1 LKIYTDYTCGL
12 KVSVSDPQQ
21 EGYGLKRKKTTIQQI
36 LLDKQRM
43 LKKKEIEGD
52 SMAAKDDF
60 GTTKY
65 VIHAEFEA
73 SGIVE
78 RPDVVGAIF
87 GQTEGLL
94 GDDLDLRELQKTGRI
109 GRIKVDVHT
118 RAGKSYGTITIP
130 SSLDRVETAILAA
143 ALETIDRI
151 GPSEARINVMRIEDV
166 RATKRKYII
175 ERAKEILETLMEEE
189 IPETQ
194 EITEEVKKE
203 VRAKELIEY
212 GSEKLPAGPHVPF
225 SDSIII
231 VEGRADVLNLLKH
244 GIKNAIAV
252 EGTSIPETI
261 IKLSKE
267 RIVTA
272 FTDGDRGGELIL
284 KELLQVADIDYV
296 ARAPEGKEV
305 EELTKKE
312 IIKSL
317 RSKVPA
323 EQVINELFAKGKS
336 FYELMK
342 EREQQPP
349 ASIEKVEETPM
360 ESKTEVQ
367 KEIHKKEPKIEAKIP
382 EREEKKE
389 ERFIKPIRLSK
400 LSEIDKFSKWIEEVK
415 RDSKAILLDENKS
428 TLAEIPIRDLSNSL
442 NNKENIYAIIFNG
455 IITQRL
461 IDIVSEKGVKY
472 LIGARKSNVVR
483 RPINLK
489 ILTFAE

>member
-1 LKIYTDYTCGL
+1 M
-12 KVSVSDPQQ
+12 
-21 EGYGLKRKKTTIQQI
+21 KRKKTTIQQI
-36 LLDKQRM
+36 LLEKQRM
-43 LKKKEIEGD
+43 LKKKGIEGD

-73 SGIVE
+73 NGIVE

-151 GPSEARINVMRIEDV
+151 GPSEARIRVIRIEDV

-212 GSEKLPAGPHVPF
+212 GPEKLPAGPHVPF
-225 SDSIII
+225 SDSIIV

-252 EGTSIPETI
+252 EGTSVPETI

-336 FYELMK
+336 FYELVK
-342 EREQQPP
+342 EREHQKASQPQH
-349 ASIEKVEETPM
+349 V
-360 ESKTEVQ
+360 
-367 KEIHKKEPKIEAKIP
+367 EPKIEKAVEPQKETIRETKVEVKP
-382 EREEKKE
+382 PAREEK
-389 ERFIKPIRLSK
+389 FVKPIQPPKAPELDEFK
-400 LSEIDKFSKWIEEVK
+400 EWIEKVK
-415 RDSKAILLDENKS
+415 KDSTAILLDENKNVI
-428 TLAEIPIRDLSNSL
+428 AEIPVRDLLTSL
-442 NNKENIYAIIFNG
+442 NDKENVHTIIFNG

-461 IDIVSEKGVKY
+461 IDIVSEKGIKY

-483 RPINLK
+483 RPIDLK
-489 ILTFAE
+489 IITFAE

>member
-1 LKIYTDYTCGL
+1 M
-12 KVSVSDPQQ
+12 
-21 EGYGLKRKKTTIQQI
+21 KRKKTVLHHI
-36 LLDKQRM
+36 LAEKQKFEKR
-43 LKKKEIEGD
+43 KEGGGM
-52 SMAAKDDF
+52 SAKDEF

-65 VIHAEFEA
+65 VIYAEFEA
-73 SGIVE
+73 NGIVE

-109 GRIKVDVHT
+109 GRIRVEVHT
-118 RAGKSYGTITIP
+118 KAGKTYGTITVP

-143 ALETIDRI
+143 ALETIDRV
-151 GPSEARINVMRIEDV
+151 GPAEAKIKVLRIEDV

-175 ERAKEILETLMEEE
+175 ERAKEILESLMEQE

-194 EITEEVKKE
+194 ELTEEVKKA

-212 GSEKLPAGPHVPF
+212 GPEKLPAGPHVPF
-225 SDSIII
+225 SDSIIV

-252 EGTSIPETI
+252 EGTSVPETI

-284 KELLQVADIDYV
+284 KELLQVADVDYV

-312 IIKSL
+312 IVKSL

-323 EQVINELFAKGKS
+323 EQVITEIFYKGRNFYDVIKEKEKAKS
-336 FYELMK
+336 K
-342 EREQQPP
+342 EEKRETKPPAPAPAPPVVKAEERKPQPEPRREERIIKPIQQPKP
-349 ASIEKVEETPM
+349 SELDEFGEFIEKVKASK
-360 ESKTEVQ
+360 ESM
-367 KEIHKKEPKIEAKIP
+367 A
-382 EREEKKE
+382 
-389 ERFIKPIRLSK
+389 L
-400 LSEIDKFSKWIEEVK
+400 
-415 RDSKAILLDENKS
+415 LLDKDKN
-428 TLAEIPIRDLSNSL
+428 TVAEIPVRELTNQL
-442 NNKENIYAIIFNG
+442 KERKDVYAVVFNG
-455 IITQRL
+455 VITQRL
-461 IDIVSEKGVKY
+461 IDTVSESGVKY
-472 LIGARKSNVVR
+472 LVGARKYNVVR

-489 ILTFAE
+489 IVTFAE

>member
-1 LKIYTDYTCGL
+1 M
-12 KVSVSDPQQ
+12 
-21 EGYGLKRKKTTIQQI
+21 KRKRTVLQHI
-36 LLDKQRM
+36 LSEKQRFE
-43 LKKKEIEGD
+43 KIKEGGA
-52 SMAAKDDF
+52 MAGKDDF

-65 VIHAEFEA
+65 IIHAEFEA
-73 SGIVE
+73 NGVVE

-109 GRIKVDVHT
+109 GRIKVEVHT
-118 RAGKSYGTITIP
+118 KAGKTYGTILVP
-130 SSLDRVETAILAA
+130 SSLDRVETAIIAA
-143 ALETIDRI
+143 ALETIDRV
-151 GPSEARINVMRIEDV
+151 GPCEAKIRVVKIEDV

-194 EITEEVKKE
+194 ELVEEVRKA
-203 VRAKELIEY
+203 VREMELIEY
-212 GSEKLPAGPHVPF
+212 GPEKLPAGPHVPF
-225 SDSIII
+225 SDSIIV
-231 VEGRADVLNLLKH
+231 VEGRADVLNLLRH

-261 IKLSKE
+261 IRLSKE

-312 IIKSL
+312 IIKAL

-323 EQVINELFAKGKS
+323 EQVINELFNKGKS
-336 FYELMK
+336 FYDIVK
-342 EREQQPP
+342 EREKE
-349 ASIEKVEETPM
+349 AEVKENKEG
-360 ESKTEVQ
+360 KTEEKPQ
-367 KEIHKKEPKIEAKIP
+367 PKLP
-382 EREEKKE
+382 
-389 ERFIKPIRLSK
+389 IKP
-400 LSEIDKFSKWIEEVK
+400 SEKIVKPIKVVQPNYGEFKEVIERVK
-415 RDSKAILLDENKS
+415 SSSEPIALLLDENKNVI
-428 TLAEIPIRDLSNSL
+428 AEVHTRDLLSAID
-442 NNKENIYAIIFNG
+442 ENDSIYAVVFNG

-461 IDIVSEKGVKY
+461 IDVVSEKGVKY
-472 LIGARKSNVVR
+472 LIGAKKANVIR

-489 ILTFAE
+489 VVTFAE

>member
-1 LKIYTDYTCGL
+1 MDYTCGL

-389 ERFIKPIRLSK
+389 ERFIKPIRVSK

-415 RDSKAILLDENKS
+415 RDSKAILLDENES
-428 TLAEIPIRDLSNSL
+428 ILAEIPIRDLSNSL

>member
-1 LKIYTDYTCGL
+1 MDYTCGL

-349 ASIEKVEETPM
+349 ASIEKAEEAPM

-389 ERFIKPIRLSK
+389 ERFIKPIRVSK

-415 RDSKAILLDENKS
+415 RDSKAILLDENENI
-428 TLAEIPIRDLSNSL
+428 LAEIPIRDLSNSL

>member
-1 LKIYTDYTCGL
+1 MSG
-12 KVSVSDPQQ
+12 
-21 EGYGLKRKKTTIQQI
+21 
-36 LLDKQRM
+36 
-43 LKKKEIEGD
+43 
-52 SMAAKDDF
+52 KDEF

-65 VIHAEFEA
+65 VIYAEFEA
-73 SGIVE
+73 NGIVE

-109 GRIKVDVHT
+109 GRIRVEVHNK
-118 RAGKSYGTITIP
+118 AGKTYGTITVP

-143 ALETIDRI
+143 ALETIDRV
-151 GPSEARINVMRIEDV
+151 GPAEAKIRVLRIEDV

-175 ERAKEILETLMEEE
+175 ERAKEILETLMEQE

-194 EITEEVKKE
+194 ELTEEVKKA

-212 GSEKLPAGPHVPF
+212 GPEKLPAGPHVPF
-225 SDSIII
+225 SDSIIV

-284 KELLQVADIDYV
+284 KELLQVADVDYV

-312 IIKSL
+312 IVKAL

-323 EQVINELFAKGKS
+323 EQVINEMFNKGRS
-336 FYELMK
+336 FYDIIK
-342 EREQQPP
+342 ERQEKQETRKVEPKEP
-349 ASIEKVEETPM
+349 RVVPVKVEEGKPEKVEKP
-360 ESKTEVQ
+360 V
-367 KEIHKKEPKIEAKIP
+367 PK
-382 EREEKKE
+382 EEK
-389 ERFIKPIRLSK
+389 IVKPIEKAQAPEL
-400 LSEIDKFSKWIEEVK
+400 EEFGEFIERVK
-415 RDSKAILLDENKS
+415 KDGIALLLDENKNVI
-428 TLAEIPIRDLSNSL
+428 TEIPVRELTNQL
-442 NNKENIYAIIFNG
+442 KERKDVYAVVFNG
-455 IITQRL
+455 VITQRL
-461 IDIVSEKGVKY
+461 IDTVSETGVRY
-472 LIGARKSNVVR
+472 LVGARKYNVVR
-483 RPINLK
+483 RPVNLK
-489 ILTFAE
+489 IITFAE

>member
-1 LKIYTDYTCGL
+1 MDYTCGL

-349 ASIEKVEETPM
+349 ASIEKVEETSM

>member
-1 LKIYTDYTCGL
+1 M
-12 KVSVSDPQQ
+12 
-21 EGYGLKRKKTTIQQI
+21 KRKKTILQQV
-36 LLDKQRM
+36 LAEKR
-43 LKKKEIEGD
+43 KKAKEGGFM
-52 SMAAKDDF
+52 SGKDEF

-65 VIHAEFEA
+65 VIYAEFEA
-73 SGIVE
+73 NGIVE

-109 GRIKVDVHT
+109 GRIRVEVHNK
-118 RAGKSYGTITIP
+118 AGKTYGTITVP

-143 ALETIDRI
+143 ALETIDRV
-151 GPSEARINVMRIEDV
+151 GPAEAKIRVLRIEDV

-175 ERAKEILETLMEEE
+175 ERAKEILETLMEQE

-194 EITEEVKKE
+194 ELTEEVKKA

-212 GSEKLPAGPHVPF
+212 GPEKLPAGPHVPF
-225 SDSIII
+225 SDSIIV

-284 KELLQVADIDYV
+284 KELLQVADVDYV

-312 IIKSL
+312 IVKAL

-323 EQVINELFAKGKS
+323 EQVINEMFNKGKS
-336 FYELMK
+336 FYELI
-342 EREQQPP
+342 R
-349 ASIEKVEETPM
+349 
-360 ESKTEVQ
+360 
-367 KEIHKKEPKIEAKIP
+367 
-382 EREEKKE
+382 EREERKEPRRVEVREPRVVPVRVEERKPEKPEKQEPKE
-389 ERFIKPIRLSK
+389 EKIVKPLEKTHIPELEEFGEFIER
-400 LSEIDKFSKWIEEVK
+400 VK
-415 RDSKAILLDENKS
+415 KDGIALLLDENKNVI
-428 TLAEIPIRDLSNSL
+428 AEIPVRELTNQLRERKDV
-442 NNKENIYAIIFNG
+442 YAVVFNG
-455 IITQRL
+455 VITQRL
-461 IDIVSEKGVKY
+461 IDTVSETNVKY
-472 LIGARKSNVVR
+472 LIGARKYNVVR
-483 RPINLK
+483 RPVNLK
-489 ILTFAE
+489 IITFAE

>member
-1 LKIYTDYTCGL
+1 M
-12 KVSVSDPQQ
+12 
-21 EGYGLKRKKTTIQQI
+21 KRKKTVLHHI
-36 LLDKQRM
+36 LAEKQKFEKR
-43 LKKKEIEGD
+43 KEGGGM
-52 SMAAKDDF
+52 SAKDEF

-65 VIHAEFEA
+65 VIYAEFEA
-73 SGIVE
+73 NGIVE

-109 GRIKVDVHT
+109 GRIRVEVHT
-118 RAGKSYGTITIP
+118 KAGKTYGTITVP

-143 ALETIDRI
+143 ALETIDRV
-151 GPSEARINVMRIEDV
+151 GPAEAKIKVLRIEDV

-175 ERAKEILETLMEEE
+175 ERAKEILESLMEQE

-194 EITEEVKKE
+194 ELTEEVKKA

-212 GSEKLPAGPHVPF
+212 GPEKLPAGPHVPF
-225 SDSIII
+225 SDSIIV

-252 EGTSIPETI
+252 EGTSVPETI

-284 KELLQVADIDYV
+284 KELLQVADVDYV

-312 IIKSL
+312 IVKSL

-323 EQVINELFAKGKS
+323 EQVITEIFYKGRNFYDVIKEKEKAKAREEKRES
-336 FYELMK
+336 KPPAQAVTPAQPQKVE
-342 EREQQPP
+342 ERKPQPEPRREERIIKPIQQPKP
-349 ASIEKVEETPM
+349 SELEEFGQFIEKVKASK
-360 ESKTEVQ
+360 ESM
-367 KEIHKKEPKIEAKIP
+367 A
-382 EREEKKE
+382 
-389 ERFIKPIRLSK
+389 L
-400 LSEIDKFSKWIEEVK
+400 
-415 RDSKAILLDENKS
+415 LLDKDKN
-428 TLAEIPIRDLSNSL
+428 TVAEIPVRELTNQL
-442 NNKENIYAIIFNG
+442 KERKNVYAVVFNG
-455 IITQRL
+455 VITQRL
-461 IDIVSEKGVKY
+461 IDTVSESGVKY
-472 LIGARKSNVVR
+472 LVGARKYNVVR

-489 ILTFAE
+489 IVTFAE

>member
-1 LKIYTDYTCGL
+1 M
-12 KVSVSDPQQ
+12 
-21 EGYGLKRKKTTIQQI
+21 KRKKTILQQV
-36 LLDKQRM
+36 LAEKR
-43 LKKKEIEGD
+43 KKTKEGGFM
-52 SMAAKDDF
+52 SGKDEF

-65 VIHAEFEA
+65 VIYAEFEA
-73 SGIVE
+73 NGIVE

-109 GRIKVDVHT
+109 GRIRVEVHNK
-118 RAGKSYGTITIP
+118 AGKTYGTITVP

-143 ALETIDRI
+143 ALETIDRV
-151 GPSEARINVMRIEDV
+151 GPAEAKIRVLRIEDV

-175 ERAKEILETLMEEE
+175 ERAKEILETLMEQE

-194 EITEEVKKE
+194 ELTEEVKKA

-212 GSEKLPAGPHVPF
+212 GPEKLPAGPHVPF
-225 SDSIII
+225 SDSIIV

-284 KELLQVADIDYV
+284 KELLQVADVDYV

-312 IIKSL
+312 IVKAL

-323 EQVINELFAKGKS
+323 EQVINEMFNKGKS
-336 FYELMK
+336 FYDIIK
-342 EREQQPP
+342 ERQEKQEPRKVEP
-349 ASIEKVEETPM
+349 KEPRVVPVKVEERKPEKVEKPA
-360 ESKTEVQ
+360 
-367 KEIHKKEPKIEAKIP
+367 PK
-382 EREEKKE
+382 EEK
-389 ERFIKPIRLSK
+389 IVKPIEK
-400 LSEIDKFSKWIEEVK
+400 AQTSELEEFGEFIERVK
-415 RDSKAILLDENKS
+415 KDGIALLLDENKNVI
-428 TLAEIPIRDLSNSL
+428 AEIPVRELTNQL
-442 NNKENIYAIIFNG
+442 KERKDVYAVVFNG
-455 IITQRL
+455 VITQRL
-461 IDIVSEKGVKY
+461 IDTVSETGVRY
-472 LIGARKSNVVR
+472 LVGARKYNVVR
-483 RPINLK
+483 RPVNLK
-489 ILTFAE
+489 IITFAE

>member
-1 LKIYTDYTCGL
+1 M
-12 KVSVSDPQQ
+12 
-21 EGYGLKRKKTTIQQI
+21 KRKKTTIQQI

-118 RAGKSYGTITIP
+118 RAGKSYGSITIP

-151 GPSEARINVMRIEDV
+151 GPSEARIKVMRIEDV

-225 SDSIII
+225 SDSIIV

-261 IKLSKE
+261 IRLSKE

-336 FYELMK
+336 FYELVK
-342 EREQQPP
+342 EKEQQKVAP
-349 ASIEKVEETPM
+349 AG
-360 ESKTEVQ
+360 
-367 KEIHKKEPKIEAKIP
+367 KIEAPVESKAEVPAEIHSEAPKVETRAP
-382 EREEKKE
+382 EREEKRE
-389 ERFIKPIRLSK
+389 ERFIKPIKISK
-400 LSEIDKFSKWIEEVK
+400 PPEIDKFNQWVEEVK
-415 RDSKAILLDENKS
+415 KDSKAILLDENKNII
-428 TLAEIPIRDLSNSL
+428 AEIPVRDLSSSL
-442 NNKENIYAIIFNG
+442 NDKENVYAIIFNG

-461 IDIVSEKGVKY
+461 IDVVSEKGVKY
-472 LIGARKSNVVR
+472 LVGARKSNVVR

>member
-1 LKIYTDYTCGL
+1 M
-12 KVSVSDPQQ
+12 S
-21 EGYGLKRKKTTIQQI
+21 
-36 LLDKQRM
+36 
-43 LKKKEIEGD
+43 
-52 SMAAKDDF
+52 AKDEF

-65 VIHAEFEA
+65 VIYAEFEA
-73 SGIVE
+73 NGIVE

-109 GRIKVDVHT
+109 GRIRVEVHT
-118 RAGKSYGTITIP
+118 KAGKTYGTITVP

-143 ALETIDRI
+143 ALETIDRV
-151 GPSEARINVMRIEDV
+151 GPAEAKIKVLRIEDV

-175 ERAKEILETLMEEE
+175 ERAKEILESLMEQE

-194 EITEEVKKE
+194 ELTEEVKKA

-212 GSEKLPAGPHVPF
+212 GPEKLPAGPHVPF
-225 SDSIII
+225 SDSIIV

-252 EGTSIPETI
+252 EGTSVPETI

-284 KELLQVADIDYV
+284 KELLQVADVDYV

-312 IIKSL
+312 IVKSL

-323 EQVINELFAKGKS
+323 EQVITEIFYKGRNFYDVIKEKEKAKA
-336 FYELMK
+336 K
-342 EREQQPP
+342 EEKRESKPPAQAVTPAQPQKVEERKPQPEPRREERIIKPIQQPKP
-349 ASIEKVEETPM
+349 SELEEFGQFIEKVKASK
-360 ESKTEVQ
+360 ESM
-367 KEIHKKEPKIEAKIP
+367 A
-382 EREEKKE
+382 
-389 ERFIKPIRLSK
+389 L
-400 LSEIDKFSKWIEEVK
+400 
-415 RDSKAILLDENKS
+415 LLDKDKN
-428 TLAEIPIRDLSNSL
+428 TVAEIPVRELTNQL
-442 NNKENIYAIIFNG
+442 KERKDVYAVVFNG
-455 IITQRL
+455 VITQRL
-461 IDIVSEKGVKY
+461 IDTVSESGVKY
-472 LIGARKSNVVR
+472 LVGARKYNVVR

-489 ILTFAE
+489 IVTFAE

>member
-1 LKIYTDYTCGL
+1 M
-12 KVSVSDPQQ
+12 
-21 EGYGLKRKKTTIQQI
+21 KRKKTTIQQI

-415 RDSKAILLDENKS
+415 RDSKAILLDENES
-428 TLAEIPIRDLSNSL
+428 ILAEIPIRDLSNSL

>member
-1 LKIYTDYTCGL
+1 MEKSA
-12 KVSVSDPQQ
+12 KHA
-21 EGYGLKRKKTTIQQI
+21 RKK
-36 LLDKQRM
+36 
-43 LKKKEIEGD
+43 EGGN
-52 SMAAKDDF
+52 MAGKDEF

-65 VIHAEFEA
+65 VVYAEFEA
-73 SGIVE
+73 NGVVE

-118 RAGKSYGTITIP
+118 KAGKTYGTITVP

-143 ALETIDRI
+143 ALETIDRV
-151 GPSEARINVMRIEDV
+151 GPAEARIQVIRIEDV

-175 ERAKEILETLMEEE
+175 ERAKEILEGMMEQE
-189 IPETQ
+189 IPESQ
-194 EITEEVKKE
+194 ELTDEVKKA
-203 VRAKELIEY
+203 VRAKELIEF
-212 GSEKLPAGPHVPF
+212 GPEKLPAGPHVPF
-225 SDSIII
+225 SDSIIV

-284 KELLQVADIDYV
+284 KELLQVADVDYV
-296 ARAPEGKEV
+296 ARAPQGKEV

-312 IIKSL
+312 IVKSL

-323 EQVINELFAKGKS
+323 EQVINEIFYKGKD
-336 FYELMK
+336 FYEVMREK
-342 EREQQPP
+342 NREREEEETPIIQPQP
-349 ASIEKVEETPM
+349 AQPVKVAPKEESKPQPKPEPKREERIVKPIQMAPSAELDRFSDFIEKVK
-360 ESKTEVQ
+360 SNG
-367 KEIHKKEPKIEAKIP
+367 
-382 EREEKKE
+382 
-389 ERFIKPIRLSK
+389 S
-400 LSEIDKFSKWIEEVK
+400 
-415 RDSKAILLDENKS
+415 AILLGENGDVVAEVPVRDLLS
-428 TLAEIPIRDLSNSL
+428 TLGE
-442 NNKENIYAIIFNG
+442 KENINAVIFNG

-472 LIGARKSNVVR
+472 LVGARKANVVR
-483 RPINLK
+483 RPIDLK

>member
-1 LKIYTDYTCGL
+1 M
-12 KVSVSDPQQ
+12 
-21 EGYGLKRKKTTIQQI
+21 KRKKTVLHHI
-36 LLDKQRM
+36 LAEKQKFEKR
-43 LKKKEIEGD
+43 KEGGGM
-52 SMAAKDDF
+52 SAKDEF

-65 VIHAEFEA
+65 VIYAEFEA
-73 SGIVE
+73 NGIVE

-109 GRIKVDVHT
+109 GRIRVEVHT
-118 RAGKSYGTITIP
+118 KAGKTYGTITVP

-143 ALETIDRI
+143 ALETIDRV
-151 GPSEARINVMRIEDV
+151 GPAEAKIKVLRIEDV

-175 ERAKEILETLMEEE
+175 ERAKEILEGLMEQE

-194 EITEEVKKE
+194 ELTEEVKKA

-212 GSEKLPAGPHVPF
+212 GPEKLPAGPHVPF
-225 SDSIII
+225 SDSIIV

-252 EGTSIPETI
+252 EGTSVPETI

-284 KELLQVADIDYV
+284 KELLQVADVDYV

-312 IIKSL
+312 IVKSL

-323 EQVINELFAKGKS
+323 EQVITEIFYKGRNFYDVIKEKEKAK
-336 FYELMK
+336 
-342 EREQQPP
+342 
-349 ASIEKVEETPM
+349 A
-360 ESKTEVQ
+360 
-367 KEIHKKEPKIEAKIP
+367 
-382 EREEKKE
+382 REEKKE
-389 ERFIKPIRLSK
+389 ERKPAPAPVPVQKQVEEKKPERPEPRKEERIIRPIQQPKPSELEEFGEFIEKVKASK
-400 LSEIDKFSKWIEEVK
+400 ESMAL
-415 RDSKAILLDENKS
+415 LLDKDKNVV
-428 TLAEIPIRDLSNSL
+428 AEVPVRELTNQL
-442 NNKENIYAIIFNG
+442 KERKDVYAVVFNG
-455 IITQRL
+455 VITQRL
-461 IDIVSEKGVKY
+461 IDTVSESGVKY
-472 LIGARKSNVVR
+472 LVGARKYNVVR

-489 ILTFAE
+489 IVTFAE

>member
-1 LKIYTDYTCGL
+1 M
-12 KVSVSDPQQ
+12 
-21 EGYGLKRKKTTIQQI
+21 KRKKHVLHQI
-36 LLDKQRM
+36 LSEKRKAEKIRGGNM
-43 LKKKEIEGD
+43 
-52 SMAAKDDF
+52 SAKDEF

-65 VIHAEFEA
+65 IIYAEFEA
-73 SGIVE
+73 NGVVE

-109 GRIKVDVHT
+109 GRIRVEVHT
-118 RAGKSYGTITIP
+118 KAGKTYGTITVP

-143 ALETIDRI
+143 ALETIDRV
-151 GPSEARINVMRIEDV
+151 GPAEAHIKVLRIEDV

-175 ERAKEILETLMEEE
+175 ERAKEILETLMEQE

-194 EITEEVKKE
+194 ELTEEVKKA

-212 GSEKLPAGPHVPF
+212 GPEKLPAGPHVPF
-225 SDSIII
+225 SDSIIV

-284 KELLQVADIDYV
+284 KELLQVADVDYV

-312 IIKSL
+312 IVKAL
-317 RSKVPA
+317 RSKIPA
-323 EQVINELFAKGKS
+323 EQVITEMFHKGKN
-336 FYELMK
+336 FYEILREK
-342 EREQQPP
+342 ETPKSEPIKEVKPHTPAPKPEPKPHPVEQPP
-349 ASIEKVEETPM
+349 REERIIRPIQQTKSPEIEKFGRFIERV
-360 ESKTEVQ
+360 
-367 KEIHKKEPKIEAKIP
+367 KKEQT
-382 EREEKKE
+382 
-389 ERFIKPIRLSK
+389 
-400 LSEIDKFSKWIEEVK
+400 
-415 RDSKAILLDENKS
+415 AILLDENMNVIV
-428 TLAEIPIRDLSNSL
+428 EIPVRDLLTTISSR
-442 NNKENIYAIIFNG
+442 ENIYAIVFNG

-461 IDIVSEKGVKY
+461 IDIVSENNVRY
-472 LIGARKSNVVR
+472 LVGARKANVVR
-483 RPINLK
+483 RPVNLK

>member
-1 LKIYTDYTCGL
+1 MKRKRAVLQHVL
-12 KVSVSDPQQ
+12 A
-21 EGYGLKRKKTTIQQI
+21 EKRKKA
-36 LLDKQRM
+36 
-43 LKKKEIEGD
+43 KEGGVM
-52 SMAAKDDF
+52 SGKDEF

-65 VIHAEFEA
+65 VIYAEFEA
-73 SGIVE
+73 NGVVE

-109 GRIKVDVHT
+109 GRIRVEVHNK
-118 RAGKSYGTITIP
+118 AGKTYGTITVP

-143 ALETIDRI
+143 ALETIDRV
-151 GPSEARINVMRIEDV
+151 GPAEAKIRVLRIEDV

-175 ERAKEILETLMEEE
+175 ERAKEILETLMEQE

-194 EITEEVKKE
+194 ELTEEVKKA

-212 GSEKLPAGPHVPF
+212 GPEKLPAGPHVPF
-225 SDSIII
+225 SDSIIV

-284 KELLQVADIDYV
+284 KELLQVADVDYV

-312 IIKSL
+312 IVKAL

-323 EQVINELFAKGKS
+323 EQVINEMFNKGKS
-336 FYELMK
+336 FYELIR
-342 EREQQPP
+342 EREE
-349 ASIEKVEETPM
+349 EKRE
-360 ESKTEVQ
+360 
-367 KEIHKKEPKIEAKIP
+367 KKEPKV
-382 EREEKKE
+382 EEKPAKPSVE
-389 ERFIKPIRLSK
+389 PRVEKIVKPIEQAKSPEL
-400 LSEIDKFSKWIEEVK
+400 EEFAEFVERVK
-415 RDSKAILLDENKS
+415 KDGIALLLDENKNVI
-428 TLAEIPIRDLSNSL
+428 AEIPVRELTNHL
-442 NNKENIYAIIFNG
+442 KERKDVYAVVFNG
-455 IITQRL
+455 VITQRL
-461 IDIVSEKGVKY
+461 IDTVSETGVRY
-472 LIGARKSNVVR
+472 LIGARKYNVVR
-483 RPINLK
+483 RPVHLK
-489 ILTFAE
+489 IITFAE

>member
-1 LKIYTDYTCGL
+1 M
-12 KVSVSDPQQ
+12 
-21 EGYGLKRKKTTIQQI
+21 KRKKAVLQQV
-36 LLDKQRM
+36 LAEKR
-43 LKKKEIEGD
+43 KKAKEGGIMSG
-52 SMAAKDDF
+52 KDEF

-65 VIHAEFEA
+65 VIYAEFEA
-73 SGIVE
+73 NGIVE

-109 GRIKVDVHT
+109 GRIRVEVHNK
-118 RAGKSYGTITIP
+118 AGKTYGTITVP

-143 ALETIDRI
+143 ALETIDRV
-151 GPSEARINVMRIEDV
+151 GPAEAKIRVLRIEDV

-175 ERAKEILETLMEEE
+175 ERAKEILETLMEQE

-194 EITEEVKKE
+194 ELTEEVKKA

-212 GSEKLPAGPHVPF
+212 GPEKLPAGPHVPF
-225 SDSIII
+225 SDSIIV

-312 IIKSL
+312 IVKAL

-323 EQVINELFAKGKS
+323 EQVINEMFNKGKS
-336 FYELMK
+336 FYELVK
-342 EREQQPP
+342 
-349 ASIEKVEETPM
+349 
-360 ESKTEVQ
+360 
-367 KEIHKKEPKIEAKIP
+367 
-382 EREEKKE
+382 EREEKAEPKRPEPRVVPAAPE
-389 ERFIKPIRLSK
+389 EKREEAAREEKIIKPIEKARIPEL
-400 LSEIDKFSKWIEEVK
+400 EEFGEFIERVK
-415 RDSKAILLDENKS
+415 KDGIALLLDENKNVI
-428 TLAEIPIRDLSNSL
+428 AEIPVRELTNQL
-442 NNKENIYAIIFNG
+442 KERKDVYAVVFNG
-455 IITQRL
+455 VITQRL
-461 IDIVSEKGVKY
+461 IDTVSETNVKY
-472 LIGARKSNVVR
+472 LIGARKYNVVR
-483 RPINLK
+483 RPVTLK
-489 ILTFAE
+489 IITFAE

>member
-1 LKIYTDYTCGL
+1 M
-12 KVSVSDPQQ
+12 S
-21 EGYGLKRKKTTIQQI
+21 
-36 LLDKQRM
+36 
-43 LKKKEIEGD
+43 
-52 SMAAKDDF
+52 AKDDF

-65 VIHAEFEA
+65 VIYAEFEA
-73 SGIVE
+73 NGVVE

-109 GRIKVDVHT
+109 GRIKVEVHT
-118 RAGKSYGTITIP
+118 KAGKSYGTITVP

-143 ALETIDRI
+143 ALETIDRV
-151 GPSEARINVMRIEDV
+151 GPCEARVRVIKIEDV

-189 IPETQ
+189 IPESQ
-194 EITEEVKKE
+194 ELTEEVKKA

-212 GSEKLPAGPHVPF
+212 GPEKLPAGPHVPF
-225 SDSIII
+225 SDSIIV

-252 EGTSIPETI
+252 EGTSVPETI
-261 IKLSKE
+261 IRLSKE

-284 KELLQVADIDYV
+284 KELLQVADVDYV

-312 IIKSL
+312 IIKAL

-323 EQVINELFAKGKS
+323 EQVINELFYKGKG
-336 FYELMK
+336 FYDLIREK
-342 EREQQPP
+342 DRERER
-349 ASIEKVEETPM
+349 
-360 ESKTEVQ
+360 
-367 KEIHKKEPKIEAKIP
+367 
-382 EREEKKE
+382 ERV
-389 ERFIKPIRLSK
+389 
-400 LSEIDKFSKWIEEVK
+400 EEVK
-415 RDSKAILLDENKS
+415 REVSKVEKSMVAKEESGEVKVEPKKEEKYIKPIQTPKSAELERFKDFIEKVKNNSTAILLDEGMNVI
-428 TLAEIPIRDLSNSL
+428 AEIPVRELLSSL
-442 NNKENIYAIIFNG
+442 NDREGIYAVVFNG

-472 LIGARKSNVVR
+472 LIGARKANVVR
-483 RPINLK
+483 RPVELK

>member
-1 LKIYTDYTCGL
+1 MSG
-12 KVSVSDPQQ
+12 
-21 EGYGLKRKKTTIQQI
+21 
-36 LLDKQRM
+36 
-43 LKKKEIEGD
+43 
-52 SMAAKDDF
+52 KDEF

-65 VIHAEFEA
+65 VIYAEFEA
-73 SGIVE
+73 NGVVE

-109 GRIKVDVHT
+109 GRIRVEVHNK
-118 RAGKSYGTITIP
+118 AGKTYGTITVP
-130 SSLDRVETAILAA
+130 SSLDRVETAVLAA
-143 ALETIDRI
+143 ALETIDRV
-151 GPSEARINVMRIEDV
+151 GPAEARIKVLRIEDV

-175 ERAKEILETLMEEE
+175 ERAKEILETLMEQE

-194 EITEEVKKE
+194 EITEEVKKA

-212 GSEKLPAGPHVPF
+212 GPEKLPAGPHVPF
-225 SDSIII
+225 SDSIIV

-284 KELLQVADIDYV
+284 KELLQVADVDYV

-312 IIKSL
+312 IVKAL

-323 EQVINELFAKGKS
+323 EQVINEMFNKGRS
-336 FYELMK
+336 FYELIRDRESES
-342 EREQQPP
+342 ERQPRQVTKP
-349 ASIEKVEETPM
+349 ELGVVKTQPKVETP
-360 ESKTEVQ
+360 
-367 KEIHKKEPKIEAKIP
+367 
-382 EREEKKE
+382 EEKREPATVVRPSVEK
-389 ERFIKPIRLSK
+389 IVKPIETSK
-400 LSEIDKFSKWIEEVK
+400 SAPELEEFREFIERVK
-415 RDSKAILLDENKS
+415 KDGVALLLDENKNVI
-428 TLAEIPIRDLSNSL
+428 TEIPVRELTNQL
-442 NNKENIYAIIFNG
+442 KERKDVYAVVFNG
-455 IITQRL
+455 VITQRL
-461 IDIVSEKGVKY
+461 IDTVSESGVKY
-472 LIGARKSNVVR
+472 IVGARKYNVVR
-483 RPINLK
+483 RPVSLK
-489 ILTFAE
+489 IITFAE

>member
-1 LKIYTDYTCGL
+1 LTEKQRREY
-12 KVSVSDPQQ
+12 
-21 EGYGLKRKKTTIQQI
+21 ERKKG
-36 LLDKQRM
+36 
-43 LKKKEIEGD
+43 EGGED
-52 SMAAKDDF
+52 MAVRDDF

-65 VIHAEFEA
+65 VIYAEFEA
-73 SGIVE
+73 NGVVE

-118 RAGKSYGTITIP
+118 RAGKTYGTITVP

-143 ALETIDRI
+143 ALETIDRV
-151 GPSEARINVMRIEDV
+151 GPCEARIKVMKIEDV
-166 RATKRKYII
+166 RATKRRYIV

-189 IPETQ
+189 IPESQ
-194 EITEEVKKE
+194 ELTEEVKKA

-212 GSEKLPAGPHVPF
+212 GPEKLPAGPHVPF
-225 SDSIII
+225 SDSIIV

-252 EGTSIPETI
+252 EGTSVPETI

-284 KELLQVADIDYV
+284 KELLQVADVDYV

-323 EQVINELFAKGKS
+323 EQVINELFYRGKN
-336 FYELMK
+336 FYEIVK
-342 EREQQPP
+342 EK
-349 ASIEKVEETPM
+349 EKVE
-360 ESKTEVQ
+360 
-367 KEIHKKEPKIEAKIP
+367 KIEETSKEEKPKPQPSVTTAKQEAK
-382 EREEKKE
+382 EREEK
-389 ERFIKPIRLSK
+389 FVKPIQVPK
-400 LSEIDKFSKWIEEVK
+400 VSELEKFSEFVEKVK
-415 RDSKAILLDENKS
+415 NDSTAILLDENKNIV
-428 TLAEIPIRDLSNSL
+428 AEIPVRDLL
-442 NNKENIYAIIFNG
+442 NTLNEKEGVHAIIFNG

-472 LIGARKSNVVR
+472 LIGARKANVVR
-483 RPINLK
+483 RPIDLR

>member
-1 LKIYTDYTCGL
+1 M
-12 KVSVSDPQQ
+12 
-21 EGYGLKRKKTTIQQI
+21 KRKKTILQQV
-36 LLDKQRM
+36 LAEKR
-43 LKKKEIEGD
+43 KKAKEGGFM
-52 SMAAKDDF
+52 SGKDEF

-65 VIHAEFEA
+65 VIYAEFEA
-73 SGIVE
+73 NGIVE

-109 GRIKVDVHT
+109 GRIRVEVHNK
-118 RAGKSYGTITIP
+118 AGKTYGTITVP

-143 ALETIDRI
+143 ALETIDRV
-151 GPSEARINVMRIEDV
+151 GPAEAKIRVLRIEDV

-175 ERAKEILETLMEEE
+175 ERAKEILETLMEQE

-194 EITEEVKKE
+194 ELTEEVKKA

-212 GSEKLPAGPHVPF
+212 GPEKLPAGPHVPF
-225 SDSIII
+225 SDSIIV

-284 KELLQVADIDYV
+284 KELLQVADVDYV

-312 IIKSL
+312 IVKAL

-323 EQVINELFAKGKS
+323 EQVINEMFNKGKS
-336 FYELMK
+336 FYELIR
-342 EREQQPP
+342 EREERKPEP
-349 ASIEKVEETPM
+349 RKVEPREPRVVPVKVEEKKPEKVEKVERP
-360 ESKTEVQ
+360 
-367 KEIHKKEPKIEAKIP
+367 EPK
-382 EREEKKE
+382 EEK
-389 ERFIKPIRLSK
+389 IVKPIEKARVPEL
-400 LSEIDKFSKWIEEVK
+400 EEFGEFIERVK
-415 RDSKAILLDENKS
+415 KDGIALLLDENKNVI
-428 TLAEIPIRDLSNSL
+428 AEIPVRELTNQL
-442 NNKENIYAIIFNG
+442 KERKDVYAVVFNG
-455 IITQRL
+455 VITQRL
-461 IDIVSEKGVKY
+461 IDTVSETGVRY
-472 LIGARKSNVVR
+472 LIGARKYNVVR
-483 RPINLK
+483 RPVQLK
-489 ILTFAE
+489 IITFAE

>member
-1 LKIYTDYTCGL
+1 M
-12 KVSVSDPQQ
+12 
-21 EGYGLKRKKTTIQQI
+21 KRKKTVLQQI
-36 LLDKQRM
+36 LSEKR
-43 LKKKEIEGD
+43 KKVKEGD
-52 SMAAKDDF
+52 GMSGKDEF

-65 VIHAEFEA
+65 VIYAEFEA
-73 SGIVE
+73 NGVVE

-109 GRIKVDVHT
+109 GRIRVEVHNK
-118 RAGKSYGTITIP
+118 AGKTYGTITVP
-130 SSLDRVETAILAA
+130 SSLDRVETAVLAA
-143 ALETIDRI
+143 ALETIDRV
-151 GPSEARINVMRIEDV
+151 GPAEARIKVLRIEDV

-175 ERAKEILETLMEEE
+175 ERAKEILETLMEQE

-194 EITEEVKKE
+194 EITEEVKKA

-212 GSEKLPAGPHVPF
+212 GPEKLPAGPHVPF
-225 SDSIII
+225 SDSIIV

-284 KELLQVADIDYV
+284 KELLQVADVDYV

-312 IIKSL
+312 IVKAL

-323 EQVINELFAKGKS
+323 EQVINEMFNKGRS
-336 FYELMK
+336 FYELIRDRESES
-342 EREQQPP
+342 ERQPRQVTKP
-349 ASIEKVEETPM
+349 ELGVVKTQPKVETP
-360 ESKTEVQ
+360 
-367 KEIHKKEPKIEAKIP
+367 
-382 EREEKKE
+382 EEKREPATVVRPSVEK
-389 ERFIKPIRLSK
+389 IVKPIETSK
-400 LSEIDKFSKWIEEVK
+400 SAPELEEFREFIERVK
-415 RDSKAILLDENKS
+415 KDGVALLLDENKNVI
-428 TLAEIPIRDLSNSL
+428 TEIPVRELTNQL
-442 NNKENIYAIIFNG
+442 KERKDVYAVVFNG
-455 IITQRL
+455 VITQRL
-461 IDIVSEKGVKY
+461 IDTVSESGVKY
-472 LIGARKSNVVR
+472 IVGARKYNVVR
-483 RPINLK
+483 RPVSLK
-489 ILTFAE
+489 IITFAE

>member
-1 LKIYTDYTCGL
+1 M
-12 KVSVSDPQQ
+12 
-21 EGYGLKRKKTTIQQI
+21 KRKKTVLHHI
-36 LLDKQRM
+36 LAEKQKFE
-43 LKKKEIEGD
+43 KKKEGD
-52 SMAAKDDF
+52 GMSAKDEF

-65 VIHAEFEA
+65 VVYAEFEA

-109 GRIKVDVHT
+109 GRIRVEVHT
-118 RAGKSYGTITIP
+118 KGGKTYGTITVP

-143 ALETIDRI
+143 ALETIDRV
-151 GPSEARINVMRIEDV
+151 GPAEARIKVLRIEDV

-175 ERAKEILETLMEEE
+175 ERAKQILEHLMEQE

-194 EITEEVKKE
+194 ELTEEVKKA

-225 SDSIII
+225 SDSIIV

-252 EGTSIPETI
+252 EGTSVPETI

-284 KELLQVADIDYV
+284 KELLQVADVDYV

-312 IIKSL
+312 IVKSL

-323 EQVINELFAKGKS
+323 EQVITEIFYKGRN
-336 FYELMK
+336 FYEVIREK
-342 EREQQPP
+342 EK
-349 ASIEKVEETPM
+349 A
-360 ESKTEVQ
+360 ES
-367 KEIHKKEPKIEAKIP
+367 
-382 EREEKKE
+382 EKKE
-389 ERFIKPIRLSK
+389 ARPQASATRVQVQKPATETKAAEKHEPKREERIVKPLQQGTP
-400 LSEIDKFSKWIEEVK
+400 SELEAFKEYVEKVK
-415 RDSKAILLDENKS
+415 GAKDSVALLLDKDKKVI
-428 TLAEIPIRDLSNSL
+428 AEVPVRELTNRI
-442 NNKENIYAIIFNG
+442 KEEKDAYAVVFNG
-455 IITQRL
+455 VITQRL
-461 IDIVSEKGVKY
+461 IDNVSESDVKY
-472 LIGARKSNVVR
+472 LVGARKYNVVR

-489 ILTFAE
+489 IVTFAE

>member
-1 LKIYTDYTCGL
+1 
-12 KVSVSDPQQ
+12 
-21 EGYGLKRKKTTIQQI
+21 
-36 LLDKQRM
+36 
-43 LKKKEIEGD
+43 
-52 SMAAKDDF
+52 MAGKDEF

-65 VIHAEFEA
+65 VVYAEFEA
-73 SGIVE
+73 NGIVE

-118 RAGKSYGTITIP
+118 RSGKTYGSITVP

-143 ALETIDRI
+143 ALETIDRV
-151 GPSEARINVMRIEDV
+151 GPCEASIKVSRIEDV
-166 RATKRKYII
+166 RATKRRYII
-175 ERAKEILETLMEEE
+175 ERAKEILESLMEEE
-189 IPETQ
+189 IPESQ
-194 EITEEVKKE
+194 ELTDEVKKA

-225 SDSIII
+225 SDSIIV

-261 IKLSKE
+261 VKLSKE

-284 KELLQVADIDYV
+284 KELLQVADVDYV

-312 IIKSL
+312 IVKSL

-323 EQVINELFAKGKS
+323 EQVINDIFYKGRN
-336 FYELMK
+336 FYEVIREKNREK
-342 EREQQPP
+342 EREAVVP
-349 ASIEKVEETPM
+349 I
-360 ESKTEVQ
+360 Q
-367 KEIHKKEPKIEAKIP
+367 KEAKA
-382 EREEKKE
+382 REEKKE
-389 ERFIKPIRLSK
+389 EKPERIIKPIQKSRP
-400 LSEIDKFSKWIEEVK
+400 SEVEKFKEYVEKVK
-415 RDSKAILLDENKS
+415 TNSNAILLDQENKVI
-428 TLAEIPIRDLSNSL
+428 AEIPVRDLISTL
-442 NNKENIYAIIFNG
+442 NEKEGIQTVVFNG

-461 IDIVSEKGVKY
+461 IDLVSDKGVKY
-472 LIGARKSNVVR
+472 LVGARKANVVR
-483 RPINLK
+483 RPIDLR
-489 ILTFAE
+489 IITFAE

>member
-1 LKIYTDYTCGL
+1 
-12 KVSVSDPQQ
+12 
-21 EGYGLKRKKTTIQQI
+21 
-36 LLDKQRM
+36 
-43 LKKKEIEGD
+43 
-52 SMAAKDDF
+52 MAGKDEF

-65 VIHAEFEA
+65 VVYAEFEA
-73 SGIVE
+73 NGIVE

-118 RAGKSYGTITIP
+118 RSGKTYGSITVP

-143 ALETIDRI
+143 ALETIDRV
-151 GPSEARINVMRIEDV
+151 GPCEASIKVSRIEDV
-166 RATKRKYII
+166 RATKRRYII
-175 ERAKEILETLMEEE
+175 ERAKEILESLMEEE
-189 IPETQ
+189 IPESQ
-194 EITEEVKKE
+194 EITDEVKKA

-225 SDSIII
+225 SDSIIV

-261 IKLSKE
+261 VKLSKE

-284 KELLQVADIDYV
+284 KELLQVADVDYV

-312 IIKSL
+312 IVKSL

-323 EQVINELFAKGKS
+323 EQVINDIFYKGRN
-336 FYELMK
+336 FYEVIREKNREK
-342 EREQQPP
+342 EREAVAP
-349 ASIEKVEETPM
+349 I
-360 ESKTEVQ
+360 Q
-367 KEIHKKEPKIEAKIP
+367 KEAKA
-382 EREEKKE
+382 REEKKE
-389 ERFIKPIRLSK
+389 EKPERIIKPIQKSRP
-400 LSEIDKFSKWIEEVK
+400 SEVEKFKEYVEKVK
-415 RDSKAILLDENKS
+415 TNSNAILLDQENKVI
-428 TLAEIPIRDLSNSL
+428 AEIPVRDLISTL
-442 NNKENIYAIIFNG
+442 NEKEGIQTVVFNG

-461 IDIVSEKGVKY
+461 IDLVSDKGVKY
-472 LIGARKSNVVR
+472 LVGARKANVVR
-483 RPINLK
+483 RPIDLR
-489 ILTFAE
+489 IITFAE

>member
-1 LKIYTDYTCGL
+1 M
-12 KVSVSDPQQ
+12 
-21 EGYGLKRKKTTIQQI
+21 KRKKTVLQQI
-36 LLDKQRM
+36 LSEKR
-43 LKKKEIEGD
+43 KKAKEGG
-52 SMAAKDDF
+52 SMSGKDEF

-65 VIHAEFEA
+65 VIYAEFEA
-73 SGIVE
+73 NGVVE

-109 GRIKVDVHT
+109 GRIRVEVHNK
-118 RAGKSYGTITIP
+118 AGKTYGTITVP
-130 SSLDRVETAILAA
+130 SSLDRVETAVLAA
-143 ALETIDRI
+143 ALETIDRV
-151 GPSEARINVMRIEDV
+151 GPAEARIKVLRIEDV

-175 ERAKEILETLMEEE
+175 ERAKEILETLMEQE

-194 EITEEVKKE
+194 EITEEVKKA

-212 GSEKLPAGPHVPF
+212 GPEKLPAGPHVPF
-225 SDSIII
+225 SDSIIV

-284 KELLQVADIDYV
+284 KELLQVADVDYV

-312 IIKSL
+312 IVKAL

-323 EQVINELFAKGKS
+323 EQVINEMFNKGKS
-336 FYELMK
+336 FYDLIK
-342 EREQQPP
+342 ERESESEAQPKQVVKP
-349 ASIEKVEETPM
+349 EPEVKAQPKVEKP
-360 ESKTEVQ
+360 
-367 KEIHKKEPKIEAKIP
+367 
-382 EREEKKE
+382 EEKREPATVVRPSAEKIVRPIETSKSAPELEEFKE
-389 ERFIKPIRLSK
+389 FIER
-400 LSEIDKFSKWIEEVK
+400 VK
-415 RDSKAILLDENKS
+415 KDGVALLLDENKNVI
-428 TLAEIPIRDLSNSL
+428 AEIPVRELTNQLKERRDV
-442 NNKENIYAIIFNG
+442 YAVVFNG
-455 IITQRL
+455 VITQRL
-461 IDIVSEKGVKY
+461 IDTVSETGVKY
-472 LIGARKSNVVR
+472 IVGARKYNVVR
-483 RPINLK
+483 RPVSLK
-489 ILTFAE
+489 IITFAE

>member
-1 LKIYTDYTCGL
+1 M
-12 KVSVSDPQQ
+12 
-21 EGYGLKRKKTTIQQI
+21 KRKKTVLHHI
-36 LLDKQRM
+36 LAEKQKFEKR
-43 LKKKEIEGD
+43 KEGD
-52 SMAAKDDF
+52 GMSAKDEF

-65 VIHAEFEA
+65 VIYAEFEA

-109 GRIKVDVHT
+109 GRIRVEVHT
-118 RAGKSYGTITIP
+118 KAGKTYGTITVP

-143 ALETIDRI
+143 ALETIDRV
-151 GPSEARINVMRIEDV
+151 GPAEANIKVLRIEDV

-175 ERAKEILETLMEEE
+175 ERAKEILEGLMEQE

-194 EITEEVKKE
+194 ELTEEVKKA

-212 GSEKLPAGPHVPF
+212 GPEKLPAGPHVPF
-225 SDSIII
+225 SDSIIV

-252 EGTSIPETI
+252 EGTSVPETI
-261 IKLSKE
+261 TKLSKE

-284 KELLQVADIDYV
+284 KELLQVADVDYV

-312 IIKSL
+312 IVKSL

-323 EQVINELFAKGKS
+323 EQVITEIFYKGRNFYDVIKEKEKAKAR
-336 FYELMK
+336 EERK
-342 EREQQPP
+342 EERKPAAHSPSQVQRGPVERKPEKPERPEPKREERIIKPIQQPKP
-349 ASIEKVEETPM
+349 SELDEFGELIEKVKASK
-360 ESKTEVQ
+360 ESM
-367 KEIHKKEPKIEAKIP
+367 A
-382 EREEKKE
+382 
-389 ERFIKPIRLSK
+389 L
-400 LSEIDKFSKWIEEVK
+400 
-415 RDSKAILLDENKS
+415 LLDKDKNV
-428 TLAEIPIRDLSNSL
+428 LAEIPVREMTGRLRERKDV
-442 NNKENIYAIIFNG
+442 YAVVFNG
-455 IITQRL
+455 VITQRL
-461 IDIVSEKGVKY
+461 IDTVSESGVKY
-472 LIGARKSNVVR
+472 LVGARKYNVVR

-489 ILTFAE
+489 IVTFAE

>member
-1 LKIYTDYTCGL
+1 M
-12 KVSVSDPQQ
+12 
-21 EGYGLKRKKTTIQQI
+21 KRKKTVLHHI
-36 LLDKQRM
+36 LAEKQKFEKR
-43 LKKKEIEGD
+43 KEGG
-52 SMAAKDDF
+52 SMSAKDEF

-65 VIHAEFEA
+65 VIYAEFEA
-73 SGIVE
+73 NGIVE

-109 GRIKVDVHT
+109 GRIRVEVHAK
-118 RAGKSYGTITIP
+118 AGKTYGTITVP

-143 ALETIDRI
+143 ALETIDRV
-151 GPSEARINVMRIEDV
+151 GPAEAKIKVLRIEDV

-175 ERAKEILETLMEEE
+175 ERAKEILETLMEQE

-194 EITEEVKKE
+194 ELTEEVKKA

-212 GSEKLPAGPHVPF
+212 GPEKLPAGPHVPF
-225 SDSIII
+225 SDSIIV

-252 EGTSIPETI
+252 EGTSVPETI

-284 KELLQVADIDYV
+284 KELLQVADVDYV

-312 IIKSL
+312 IVKAL

-323 EQVINELFAKGKS
+323 EQVITEIFYKGRN
-336 FYELMK
+336 FYEVIKEK
-342 EREQQPP
+342 ERAKNGREEKVREVKPP
-349 ASIEKVEETPM
+349 APAPAPAPAPKPIEKP
-360 ESKTEVQ
+360 
-367 KEIHKKEPKIEAKIP
+367 EPK
-382 EREEKKE
+382 EREEK
-389 ERFIKPIRLSK
+389 IVKPIQQPRPSELDEFGEFIEKVKSSK
-400 LSEIDKFSKWIEEVK
+400 
-415 RDSKAILLDENKS
+415 DSMALLLDKDKS
-428 TLAEIPIRDLSNSL
+428 VIAEIPVRELTNQL
-442 NNKENIYAIIFNG
+442 KERKDVYAVVFNG
-455 IITQRL
+455 VITQRL
-461 IDIVSEKGVKY
+461 IDTVSESGVKY
-472 LIGARKSNVVR
+472 LVGARKYNVVR
-483 RPINLK
+483 RPVNLK
-489 ILTFAE
+489 IVTFAE

>member
-1 LKIYTDYTCGL
+1 M
-12 KVSVSDPQQ
+12 
-21 EGYGLKRKKTTIQQI
+21 KRKRTILQHI
-36 LLDKQRM
+36 LSEKQRFE
-43 LKKKEIEGD
+43 KIKEGGI
-52 SMAAKDDF
+52 MAGKDDF

-65 VIHAEFEA
+65 IIHAEFEA
-73 SGIVE
+73 NGVVE

-109 GRIKVDVHT
+109 GRIKVEVHT
-118 RAGKSYGTITIP
+118 KAGKTYGTILVP
-130 SSLDRVETAILAA
+130 SSLDRVETAIIAA
-143 ALETIDRI
+143 ALETIDRV
-151 GPSEARINVMRIEDV
+151 GPCEAKIRVIKIEDV

-194 EITEEVKKE
+194 ELVEEVRKA
-203 VRAKELIEY
+203 VREMELIEY
-212 GSEKLPAGPHVPF
+212 GPEKLPAGPHVPF
-225 SDSIII
+225 SDSIIV
-231 VEGRADVLNLLKH
+231 VEGRADVLNLLRH

-261 IKLSKE
+261 IRLSKE

-312 IIKSL
+312 IIKAL

-323 EQVINELFAKGKS
+323 EQVINELFNKGKS
-336 FYELMK
+336 FYEIVK
-342 EREQQPP
+342 EREKEGEVKEDKE
-349 ASIEKVEETPM
+349 EK
-360 ESKTEVQ
+360 
-367 KEIHKKEPKIEAKIP
+367 
-382 EREEKKE
+382 REEEKPQSKPHIRPNEKIVKPLKVVQPSYE
-389 ERFIKPIRLSK
+389 EFKDFIERVKNSPDPIAL
-400 LSEIDKFSKWIEEVK
+400 
-415 RDSKAILLDENKS
+415 LLDENRNVI
-428 TLAEIPIRDLSNSL
+428 TEVHTRDLL
-442 NNKENIYAIIFNG
+442 NAIDENDSVYAVVFNG

-461 IDIVSEKGVKY
+461 IDVVSEKGVKY
-472 LIGARKSNVVR
+472 LIGAKKANVVR

-489 ILTFAE
+489 IITFAE

>member
-1 LKIYTDYTCGL
+1 MLGI
-12 KVSVSDPQQ
+12 SVSDPRK

-36 LLDKQRM
+36 LLEKQRM
-43 LKKKEIEGD
+43 LKKKGIEGD

-73 SGIVE
+73 NGIVE

-151 GPSEARINVMRIEDV
+151 GPSEARIRVIRIEDV

-212 GSEKLPAGPHVPF
+212 GPEKLPAGPHVPF
-225 SDSIII
+225 SDSIIV

-252 EGTSIPETI
+252 EGTSVPETI

-336 FYELMK
+336 FYELVK
-342 EREQQPP
+342 EREQQKASQPQP
-349 ASIEKVEETPM
+349 A
-360 ESKTEVQ
+360 
-367 KEIHKKEPKIEAKIP
+367 EPKIEKAIEPQKETIRETKVEVKP
-382 EREEKKE
+382 PAREEK
-389 ERFIKPIRLSK
+389 FVKPIQPPKAPELNEFK
-400 LSEIDKFSKWIEEVK
+400 DWIEKVK
-415 RDSKAILLDENKS
+415 KDSTAILLDENKNII
-428 TLAEIPIRDLSNSL
+428 AEIPVRDLLTSL
-442 NNKENIYAIIFNG
+442 NDKENVHTIIFNG

-483 RPINLK
+483 RPIDLK
-489 ILTFAE
+489 IITFAE

>member
-1 LKIYTDYTCGL
+1 M
-12 KVSVSDPQQ
+12 
-21 EGYGLKRKKTTIQQI
+21 KRKKNVLHQI
-36 LLDKQRM
+36 LAEKRKAERM
-43 LKKKEIEGD
+43 RGD
-52 SMAAKDDF
+52 GMSAKDEF

-65 VIHAEFEA
+65 IVYAEFEA
-73 SGIVE
+73 NGVVE

-109 GRIKVDVHT
+109 GRIRVEVHT
-118 RAGKSYGTITIP
+118 KAGKTYGTITVP

-143 ALETIDRI
+143 ALETIDRV
-151 GPSEARINVMRIEDV
+151 GPAEAKIKVLRIEDV

-175 ERAKEILETLMEEE
+175 ERAKEILKSLMEQE

-194 EITEEVKKE
+194 ELTEEVKKA

-212 GSEKLPAGPHVPF
+212 GPEKLPAGPHVPF
-225 SDSIII
+225 SDSIIV

-284 KELLQVADIDYV
+284 KELLQVADVDYV

-312 IIKSL
+312 IVKSL
-317 RSKVPA
+317 RSKIPA
-323 EQVINELFAKGKS
+323 EQVITEMFYKGRNFYDIVKEKKAEATAQKIQTVNEEPKKIEVKQEKAEKREAVPAQTPQEKIIRPIQQVRGGEIEKFKRFIDRVK
-336 FYELMK
+336 
-342 EREQQPP
+342 REQ
-349 ASIEKVEETPM
+349 T
-360 ESKTEVQ
+360 
-367 KEIHKKEPKIEAKIP
+367 
-382 EREEKKE
+382 
-389 ERFIKPIRLSK
+389 
-400 LSEIDKFSKWIEEVK
+400 
-415 RDSKAILLDENKS
+415 AILLDENMNVI
-428 TLAEIPIRDLSNSL
+428 AEIPVRDLLSKINGSDGV
-442 NNKENIYAIIFNG
+442 YAVVFNG

-461 IDIVSEKGVKY
+461 IDIVSDRGIRY
-472 LIGARKSNVVR
+472 LVGARKANVVR
-483 RPINLK
+483 RPIDLK
-489 ILTFAE
+489 IITFSE

>member
-1 LKIYTDYTCGL
+1 M
-12 KVSVSDPQQ
+12 
-21 EGYGLKRKKTTIQQI
+21 KRKKTTIQQI
-36 LLDKQRM
+36 LLEKQRM
-43 LKKKEIEGD
+43 LKKKGIEGD

-73 SGIVE
+73 NGIVE

-151 GPSEARINVMRIEDV
+151 GPSEARIRVIRIEDV

-212 GSEKLPAGPHVPF
+212 GPEKLPAGPHVPF
-225 SDSIII
+225 SDSIIV

-252 EGTSIPETI
+252 EGTSVPETI

-336 FYELMK
+336 FYELVK
-342 EREQQPP
+342 EREHQKASQPQH
-349 ASIEKVEETPM
+349 V
-360 ESKTEVQ
+360 
-367 KEIHKKEPKIEAKIP
+367 EPKIEKAVEPQKETIRETKVEARP
-382 EREEKKE
+382 PAREEK
-389 ERFIKPIRLSK
+389 FVKPIQPPKAPELDEFK
-400 LSEIDKFSKWIEEVK
+400 EWIEKVK
-415 RDSKAILLDENKS
+415 KDSTAILLDENKNVI
-428 TLAEIPIRDLSNSL
+428 AEIPVRDLLTSL
-442 NNKENIYAIIFNG
+442 NDKENVHTIIFNG

-461 IDIVSEKGVKY
+461 IDIVSEEGIKY

-483 RPINLK
+483 RPIDLK
-489 ILTFAE
+489 IITFAE